1 MRARSLKPAIFKNEL
16 LAVADPSYMVTFI
29 GLWCAADREGRLE
42 DRPARLHFEINP
54 GRAYAVTEQAL
65 AWLEQNGFIQRYQV
79 DGGAYISIPAFVK
92 HQTPHQNEKPSAL
105 PEPPLATKDASAFN
119 QGGKHF
125 ALTPD
130 SGLLTPDCGQ
140 LTPDSP
146 TTETA
151 VSDRGK
157 PRTTDKSAKRLPD
170 DFELTKERRAVAEA
184 ERLPADRTFDKFV
197 DYWRSA
203 SGARARKMDWDATW
217 RNWCRT
223 EADRARSTPAGAA
236 GPPPKRPPPSEE
248 ELAAARREAAEKNR
262 REMERLNRPQLE
274 AAEKRDVA
282 GLIRATAAGL
292 RVTGGR

>member
-1 MRARSLKPAIFKNEL
+1 MRARNLKPAIFKNEL

-79 DGGAYISIPAFVK
+79 DGGAYIAIPAFVK
-92 HQTPHQNEKPSAL
+92 HQTPHQNEKPSTL
-105 PEPPLATKDASAFN
+105 PEPPLATKDESTFN
-119 QGGKHF
+119 QGGKHL

-130 SGLLTPDCGQ
+130 SGLLTPD
-140 LTPDSP
+140 PP
-146 TTETA
+146 FTETT
-151 VSDRGK
+151 VSGRGK
-157 PRTTDKSAKRLPD
+157 PRTTDKSAKRLPE

-203 SGARARKMDWDATW
+203 SGARARKLDWDATW

>member
-1 MRARSLKPAIFKNEL
+1 MRARSLKPSIFKNEL
-16 LAVADPSYMVTFI
+16 LAVADPVYMVTFI

-65 AWLEQNGFIQRYQV
+65 AWLHQHGFIERYQV
-79 DGGAYISIPAFVK
+79 DGGAYIAIPAFVK
-92 HQTPHQNEKPSAL
+92 HQTPHQNEKPSTL
-105 PEPPLATKDASAFN
+105 PEPPLATKVASACD
-119 QGGKHF
+119 QGTKHL

-130 SGLLTPDCGQ
+130 SGLLTPD
-140 LTPDSP
+140 SP
-146 TTETA
+146 FTETT
-151 VSDRGK
+151 VSERGK
-157 PRTTDKSAKRLPD
+157 PRTTDKSAKRLPE

-184 ERLPADRTFDKFV
+184 ERLPADRTFAKFV

-203 SGARARKMDWDATW
+203 SGARARKLDWDATW

-236 GPPPKRPPPSEE
+236 GPPPKGPPATDEQV
-248 ELAAARREAAEKNR
+248 AAARREAAEKNR
-262 REMERLNRPQLE
+262 REMERLKRPQLE
-274 AAEKRDVA
+274 AVENRDVA

>member
-1 MRARSLKPAIFKNEL
+1 MRARSLKPSIFKNEL
-16 LAVADPSYMVTFI
+16 LAVADPVYMVTFI

-54 GRAYAVTEQAL
+54 GRAYEDTVQAL
-65 AWLEQNGFIQRYQV
+65 AWLADKEFIQRYQV
-79 DGGAYISIPAFVK
+79 DGADYIAIPAFVK
-92 HQTPHQNEKPSAL
+92 HQKPHQNEKPSTL
-105 PEPPLATKDASAFN
+105 PEPPLATKVASACD
-119 QGGKHF
+119 QGTKHL

-130 SGLLTPDCGQ
+130 SGLLN
-140 LTPDSP
+140 PDSP
-146 TTETA
+146 FTETT
-151 VSDRGK
+151 VSGRGK
-157 PRTTDKSAKRLPD
+157 PRTTDKSAKRLPE

-184 ERLPADRTFDKFV
+184 ERLPADRTFAKFV

-203 SGARARKMDWDATW
+203 SGARARKLDWDATW

-236 GPPPKRPPPSEE
+236 GPPPKGPPATDEQV
-248 ELAAARREAAEKNR
+248 AQARREAAEKNR
-262 REMERLNRPQLE
+262 REMERLNRPQLD
-274 AAEKRDVA
+274 AVEKRDVA

>member
-54 GRAYAVTEQAL
+54 GRAVEDTVQAL
-65 AWLEQNGFIQRYQV
+65 AWLAEKEFIQRYQV
-79 DGGAYISIPAFVK
+79 DGADYIAIPTFVK
-92 HQTPHQNEKPSAL
+92 HQKPHPNEKPSTL
-105 PEPPLATKDASAFN
+105 PEPPLRTKVESACN
-119 QGGKHF
+119 QGTKRL
-125 ALTPD
+125 ALNPE
-130 SGLLTPDCGQ
+130 SGLLNH
-140 LTPDSP
+140 DSP
-146 TTETA
+146 FTETT
-151 VSDRGK
+151 VSERGK

-170 DFELTKERRAVAEA
+170 DFKLTKERRAVAEA
-184 ERLPADRTFDKFV
+184 ERLPADRTFAKFV

-203 SGARARKMDWDATW
+203 SGARARKLDWDATW

-223 EADRARSTPAGAA
+223 EADRARSTPAGVA